1 MVLSWSWNK
10 RTIYVA
16 KTAKSNSEEHVLEQ
30 KVCTTSLG
38 TSRWK
43 LQKENLKIHTLY
55 FLNLKSTQSE
65 FTLSYQ
71 LDYSSVSLGNRKVF
85 CINSCKSIVYSNA
98 TYWHSK
104 FYKKKKNDYSIC
116 FGRWG
121 KNCEVRFLSNFE
133 YLQVLFKR
141 TYWRKYVTKFL
152 SI

>member
-1 MVLSWSWNK
+1 MVSWSWNK

-104 FYKKKKNDYSIC
+104 FYKKKKMTIPFVLGDGAKTVRSDFFQILNIYRFYSKEHIDV
-116 FGRWG
+116 
-121 KNCEVRFLSNFE
+121 N
-133 YLQVLFKR
+133 
-141 TYWRKYVTKFL
+141 
-152 SI
+152 I

>member
-1 MVLSWSWNK
+1 MVSWSWNK

-16 KTAKSNSEEHVLEQ
+16 KTAKSDSEEHVLEQ

-104 FYKKKKNDYSIC
+104 FYKKKKWL
-116 FGRWG
+116 FHLFWAMGQKLWG
-121 KNCEVRFLSNFE
+121 QISFKFWIFTGFIQKNIL
-133 YLQVLFKR
+133 
-141 TYWRKYVTKFL
+141 T
-152 SI
+152 